1 MKEWK
6 YNELTEAMKTNCYRF
21 LSQNE
26 GGNDAIVRT
35 ANEFTNMGKV
45 EDVIVDV
52 VIGELMIEQ
61 EVGIES
67 YMNAIGQRL
76 RVFDVTTAKDEL
88 TEEELKDLT
97 HRIKNVLAGFKT
109 LKVNSN
115 KET

>member
-6 YNELTEAMKTNCYRF
+6 YNELTEALQVSYQRH
-21 LSQNE
+21 LSLNRGE
-26 GGNDAIVRT
+26 KYAIVLT
-35 ANEFTNMGKV
+35 AEDFFNMGKV
-45 EDVIVDV
+45 EDLIVDV

-76 RVFDVTTAKDEL
+76 SVFDVTTAKDEL
-88 TEEELKDLT
+88 TEEELRDLT

-115 KET
+115 SEA